1 MAASSP
7 TEKSVADLIK
17 QLERARA
24 ETQSYSETWDDVGR
38 KIKNSINPLK
48 AVEKN
53 LEAQSLVV
61 GKLSAELAELER
73 QRVEEKKDVAD
84 IISKKE
90 QELALAEK
98 QLSATKRQATVMAL
112 AYDTLI
118 KLVDA
123 YDKYDKLLA
132 DNAVKQGISRVQ
144 SEKQAVIM
152 QRIVASS
159 TSLVV
164 NLTEALEAVAE
175 LNNNLGVMAAEYMP
189 QVAMRAAELSQS
201 IGISATDSAQF
212 FATLGE
218 IGNTS
223 LQAQQNMAGVADA
236 AAKAAGVPLGK
247 VIKDVSGAS
256 SSVRTIFKGNTIELI
271 KQAAEL
277 RKIGSSLDQ
286 AAKSAESLLNFESS
300 VGAELKASALLGQN
314 INFNQSRRLFF
325 EGKIAEGEKALQKEL
340 ERVGDIDKLN
350 YFQRKALSEL
360 TGKDINELQKIGSLK
375 KTQQKIDQDNPDL
388 AKERLKLEK
397 ELAKISGSKVEQ
409 EKRAN
414 ELAAIENVAKQ
425 RTAILD
431 AQKEQAMLALGKA
444 MKPLMDLVRFVQ
456 ISFFKLL
463 ATIADFGGPAGIVI
477 AGLAGLTIAFFT
489 FKKGIKLVAD
499 FLADAMGNAAQ
510 KVGEGIGKG
519 LEGIGKGLR
528 NFGRSVQFLVIPP
541 MAILAIGVITLAL
554 IGLGYALK
562 LIGQGI
568 GAAAPAIAAISTLFL
583 GLASILADTLM
594 KVLDKLPELLGSVTT
609 NLVKLAFVGP
619 GLVVAALGVGAM
631 GYALGV
637 LNVSLRLFPLGTLTN
652 ITTQLTAMSAAASG
666 LSLTIESL
674 KSLKELSGFKV
685 PNLNINIDVGRL
697 TNITTQL
704 TAMSAAAEGVS
715 LAVSSLK
722 ELSGVK
728 LPNLDISIDTA
739 AINSLAKTNE
749 AKREETAMLRQG
761 IDLVAQKIDVLTGMM
776 ASGKIAVYMDRVK
789 VSKELAEGTLKF
801 GVSGQATNAI

>member
-1 MAASSP
+1 MAAPTP
-7 TEKSVADLIK
+7 TEKSVSDLIK

-38 KIKNSINPLK
+38 KIKNSVNPLK
-48 AVEKN
+48 DVEKK
-53 LEAQSLVV
+53 LEAQSILV
-61 GKLSAELAELER
+61 GQLSANLAELER
-73 QRVEEKKDVAD
+73 QRDEEGQQNQHVIDQKRY
-84 IISKKE
+84 
-90 QELALAEK
+90 QLALAEQ
-98 QLSATKRQATVMAL
+98 QLSVLKRQATVMSL
-112 AYDTLI
+112 MYDTI
-118 KLVDA
+118 VKLVDA

-159 TSLVV
+159 TNLVV
-164 NLTEALEAVAE
+164 NLQESLEALAE

-189 QVAMRAAELSQS
+189 QVVERAAQLSQS
-201 IGISATDSAQF
+201 IGISATESAQF

-223 LQAQQNMAGVADA
+223 LQVQQNMAGVADA

-256 SSVRTIFKGNTIELI
+256 SSVRTIFRGNTVELI

-360 TGKDINELQKIGSLK
+360 TGKDINELQKISSLK
-375 KTQQKIDQDNPDL
+375 KTQQKIDQENPDL

-397 ELAKISGSKVEQ
+397 ELAKVSGSKVEQ

-414 ELAAIENVAKQ
+414 ELAAIGEVAKT

-444 MKPLMDLVRFVQ
+444 MKPLMDIVRAVQ
-456 ISFFKLL
+456 ITFFKLL

-477 AGLAGLTIAFFT
+477 AGLAGLTLAFFA
-489 FKKGIKLVAD
+489 FKKGVKLVAD

-528 NFGRSVQFLVIPP
+528 NFGRSVQFLIIPP
-541 MAILAIGVITLAL
+541 PAILAIGVITLAL

-609 NLVKLAFVGP
+609 NLVKLALVGP
-619 GLVVAALGVGAM
+619 GLVLAAAGVGAM
-631 GYALGV
+631 GYALGA
-637 LNVSLRLFPLGTLTN
+637 LNVSLRLFPL
-652 ITTQLTAMSAAASG
+652 
-666 LSLTIESL
+666 
-674 KSLKELSGFKV
+674 
-685 PNLNINIDVGRL
+685 DRL

-715 LAVSSLK
+715 LAVGSLK

-728 LPNLDISIDTA
+728 LPNLDISIDTE
-739 AINSLAKTNE
+739 AINALAKTNE
-749 AKREETAMLRQG
+749 AKRDETAMLKQG
-761 IDLVAQKIDVLTGMM
+761 IDLVAQRIDVLTSMM
-776 ASGKIAVYMDRVK
+776 AAGKIAVYMDRVK

>member
-1 MAASSP
+1 MAAPTP

-17 QLERARA
+17 QLEKARA
-24 ETQSYSETWDDVGR
+24 ETQSYSETWADVGR

-48 AVEKN
+48 DVEKK
-53 LEAQSLVV
+53 LEAQSILV
-61 GKLSAELAELER
+61 GQLSANLAELER
-73 QRVEEKKDVAD
+73 QRDEEGQQNQHVIDQKRY
-84 IISKKE
+84 
-90 QELALAEK
+90 QLALAEQ
-98 QLSATKRQATVMAL
+98 QLSVLKRQATVMSL
-112 AYDTLI
+112 MYDTLI
-118 KLVDA
+118 KLIDA

-144 SEKQAVIM
+144 SEKQAIIM

-164 NLTEALEAVAE
+164 NLQEALEAVAE

-189 QVAMRAAELSQS
+189 MVAQRAAELSQS
-201 IGISATDSAQF
+201 IGISATESAQF

-256 SSVRTIFKGNTIELI
+256 SNVRTIFRGNTIELI
-271 KQAAEL
+271 KQSAEL

-375 KTQQKIDQDNPDL
+375 KTQQKIDQENPDL

-397 ELAKISGSKVEQ
+397 ELAKVAGSEVEQ
-409 EKRAN
+409 KKRAN
-414 ELAAIENVAKQ
+414 ELAAIENVAKT

-444 MKPLMDLVRFVQ
+444 MKPLMDIVRAVQ
-456 ISFFKLL
+456 IVFFKLL

-477 AGLAGLTIAFFT
+477 AGLTGLTIAFFA
-489 FKKGIKLVAD
+489 FKKGVKLVAD

-528 NFGRSVQFLVIPP
+528 NFGRSVQFLIIPP
-541 MAILAIGVITLAL
+541 PAILAIGVITLAL

-609 NLVKLAFVGP
+609 NLVKLALVGP
-619 GLVVAALGVGAM
+619 GLVLAAAGVGAM
-631 GYALGV
+631 GYALGA
-637 LNVSLRLFPLGTLTN
+637 LNVSLRLFPL
-652 ITTQLTAMSAAASG
+652 
-666 LSLTIESL
+666 
-674 KSLKELSGFKV
+674 
-685 PNLNINIDVGRL
+685 DRL

-715 LAVSSLK
+715 LAVGSLK

-728 LPNLDISIDTA
+728 LPNLDISIDTE
-739 AINSLAKTNE
+739 AINALAITND
-749 AKREETAMLRQG
+749 AKRDESAMLKQV
-761 IDLVAQKIDVLTGMM
+761 IDLVAQRIDVLTSMM
-776 ASGKIAVYMDRVK
+776 AAGKIAVYMDRVK

>member
-1 MAASSP
+1 MAAPTP

-17 QLERARA
+17 QLEKARA
-24 ETQSYSETWDDVGR
+24 ETQSYSETWEDVGR

-48 AVEKN
+48 DVEKKI
-53 LEAQSLVV
+53 EAQGILV
-61 GKLSAELAELER
+61 GQLKTTIAELEK
-73 QRVEEKKDVAD
+73 QRDEEGQQNQH
-84 IISKKE
+84 IIDQKLYQLKI
-90 QELALAEK
+90 AEK
-98 QLSATKRQATVMAL
+98 QLAALNRQATVMAL
-112 AYDTLI
+112 IYDTFI
-118 KLVDA
+118 KLVSA

-132 DNAVKQGISRVQ
+132 DNAVKQGISRIE

-152 QRIVASS
+152 QRVVASS
-159 TSLVV
+159 TNLVV
-164 NLTEALEAVAE
+164 NLTESLEAVAE
-175 LNNNLGVMAAEYMP
+175 LNNNLGVMSAEYMP
-189 QVAMRAAELSQS
+189 SLATRAAELSQS
-201 IGISATDSAQF
+201 IGISATESAQF

-256 SSVRTIFKGNTIELI
+256 SNVRTIFRGNTTELI

-300 VGAELKASALLGQN
+300 VGAELKASALLGKN

-325 EGKIAEGEKALQKEL
+325 EGKIAEGEKALQAEL
-340 ERVGDIDKLN
+340 ERVGEIDKLN

-360 TGKDINELQKIGSLK
+360 TGKDINELQKISSLK
-375 KTQQKIDQDNPDL
+375 KTQQKIDQENPDL

-397 ELAKISGSKVEQ
+397 ELAKVSGSKVEQ

-414 ELAAIENVAKQ
+414 ELAALENVAKT

-444 MKPLMDLVRFVQ
+444 MKPLMDLVREVQ
-456 ISFFKLL
+456 IVFFKLL

-477 AGLAGLTIAFFT
+477 AGLTGLTIAFFA
-489 FKKGIKLVAD
+489 FKKGVKLVTD

-528 NFGRSVQFLVIPP
+528 NFGRSVQFLIIPP
-541 MAILAIGVITLAL
+541 QAILAIGVITLAL

-568 GAAAPAIAAISTLFL
+568 GAAAPAIEAISKMFL

-609 NLVKLAFVGP
+609 NLVKLAVVGP
-619 GLVVAALGVGAM
+619 GLVAAAIGVGAM
-631 GYALGV
+631 GYSLTA
-637 LNVSLRLFPLGTLTN
+637 LNVSLRLFPL
-652 ITTQLTAMSAAASG
+652 
-666 LSLTIESL
+666 
-674 KSLKELSGFKV
+674 
-685 PNLNINIDVGRL
+685 DRL

-704 TAMSAAAEGVS
+704 INMSAAAEGVS

-728 LPNLDISIDTA
+728 LPNLDISIDTE
-739 AINSLAKTNE
+739 AINTLNKTNE

-761 IDLVAQKIDVLTGMM
+761 MDLVAQKLDILTGMM
-776 ASGKIAVYMDRVK
+776 AAGKIAVYMDRVK

-801 GVSGQATNAI
+801 GVSGQATNLV

>member
-1 MAASSP
+1 MAAPTP

-17 QLERARA
+17 QLEKARA
-24 ETQSYSETWDDVGR
+24 ETQSYSETWADVGR

-48 AVEKN
+48 DVEKK
-53 LEAQSLVV
+53 LEAQSILV
-61 GKLSAELAELER
+61 GQLSANLAELER
-73 QRVEEKKDVAD
+73 QRDEEGQQNQHVIDQKRY
-84 IISKKE
+84 
-90 QELALAEK
+90 QLALAEQ
-98 QLSATKRQATVMAL
+98 QLSVLKRQATVMSL
-112 AYDTLI
+112 MYDTLI
-118 KLVDA
+118 KLIDA

-144 SEKQAVIM
+144 SEKQAIIM

-164 NLTEALEAVAE
+164 NLQEALEAVAE

-189 QVAMRAAELSQS
+189 MVAQRAAELSQS
-201 IGISATDSAQF
+201 IGISATESAQF

-256 SSVRTIFKGNTIELI
+256 SNVRTIFRGNTIELI
-271 KQAAEL
+271 KQSAEL

-375 KTQQKIDQDNPDL
+375 KTQQKIDQENPDL

-397 ELAKISGSKVEQ
+397 ELAKVAGSEVEQ
-409 EKRAN
+409 KKRAN
-414 ELAAIENVAKQ
+414 ELAAIENVAKT

-444 MKPLMDLVRFVQ
+444 MKPLMDIVRAVQ
-456 ISFFKLL
+456 IVFFKLL

-477 AGLAGLTIAFFT
+477 AGLTGLTIAFFA
-489 FKKGIKLVAD
+489 FKKGVKLVAD

-528 NFGRSVQFLVIPP
+528 NFGRSVQFLIIPP
-541 MAILAIGVITLAL
+541 PAILAIGVITLAL

-609 NLVKLAFVGP
+609 NLVKLALVGP
-619 GLVVAALGVGAM
+619 GLVLAAAGVGAM
-631 GYALGV
+631 GYALGA
-637 LNVSLRLFPLGTLTN
+637 LNVSLRLFPL
-652 ITTQLTAMSAAASG
+652 
-666 LSLTIESL
+666 
-674 KSLKELSGFKV
+674 
-685 PNLNINIDVGRL
+685 DRL

-715 LAVSSLK
+715 LAVGSLK

-728 LPNLDISIDTA
+728 LPNLDISIDTE
-739 AINSLAKTNE
+739 AINALAKTNE
-749 AKREETAMLRQG
+749 AKRDETAMLKQG
-761 IDLVAQKIDVLTGMM
+761 IDLVAQRIDVLTSMM
-776 ASGKIAVYMDRVK
+776 AAGKIAVYMDRVK

>member
-1 MAASSP
+1 MADD
-7 TEKSVADLIK
+7 KSTKELLD
-17 QLERARA
+17 QLRKVQKEMKDAREETAGWGESLA
-24 ETQSYSETWDDVGR
+24 EAGKKFID
-38 KIKNSINPLK
+38 SINPAVSTQKKINDLEKESLKLITDQAKIEEELKNLQGQAKADKAKELKNNLEIQQALK
-48 AVEKN
+48 AQIES
-53 LEAQSLVV
+53 EQ
-61 GKLSAELAELER
+61 
-73 QRVEEKKDVAD
+73 KKKSIMMITYD
-84 IISKKE
+84 IF
-90 QELALAEK
+90 L
-98 QLSATKRQATVMAL
+98 
-112 AYDTLI
+112 

-159 TSLVV
+159 TNLVV
-164 NLTEALEAVAE
+164 NLQEALEALAE

-189 QVAMRAAELSQS
+189 QVVERAAQLSQS
-201 IGISATDSAQF
+201 IGISATESAQF

-256 SSVRTIFKGNTIELI
+256 SSVRTIFRGNTVELI

-360 TGKDINELQKIGSLK
+360 TGKDINELQKISSLK
-375 KTQQKIDQDNPDL
+375 KTQQKIDQENPDL

-397 ELAKISGSKVEQ
+397 ELAKVAGSEVEQ
-409 EKRAN
+409 KKRAN
-414 ELAAIENVAKQ
+414 ELAAIENVAKT

-444 MKPLMDLVRFVQ
+444 MKPLMDIVRSVQ
-456 ISFFKLL
+456 IVFFKLL

-477 AGLAGLTIAFFT
+477 AGLAGLTLAFFA
-489 FKKGIKLVAD
+489 FKKGVKLVAD

-528 NFGRSVQFLVIPP
+528 NFGRSVQFLIIPP
-541 MAILAIGVITLAL
+541 PAILAIGVITLAL

-609 NLVKLAFVGP
+609 NLVKLALVGP
-619 GLVVAALGVGAM
+619 GLVLAAAGVGAM
-631 GYALGV
+631 GYALGA
-637 LNVSLRLFPLGTLTN
+637 LNVSLRLFPL
-652 ITTQLTAMSAAASG
+652 
-666 LSLTIESL
+666 
-674 KSLKELSGFKV
+674 
-685 PNLNINIDVGRL
+685 DRL

-715 LAVSSLK
+715 LAVGSLK

-728 LPNLDISIDTA
+728 LPNLDISIDTE
-739 AINSLAKTNE
+739 AINALAKTNE
-749 AKREETAMLRQG
+749 AKRDETAMLKQG
-761 IDLVAQKIDVLTGMM
+761 IDLVAQRIDVLTSMM
-776 ASGKIAVYMDRVK
+776 AAGKIAVYMDRVK

>member
-1 MAASSP
+1 MAAPTP

-17 QLERARA
+17 QLEKARA
-24 ETQSYSETWDDVGR
+24 ETQSYSETWADVGR

-48 AVEKN
+48 DVEKK
-53 LEAQSLVV
+53 LEAQSILV
-61 GKLSAELAELER
+61 GQLSANLAELER
-73 QRVEEKKDVAD
+73 QRDEEGQQNQHVIDQKRY
-84 IISKKE
+84 
-90 QELALAEK
+90 QLALAEQ
-98 QLSATKRQATVMAL
+98 QLSVLKRQATVMSL
-112 AYDTLI
+112 MYDTLI
-118 KLVDA
+118 KLIDA

-144 SEKQAVIM
+144 SEKQAIIM

-164 NLTEALEAVAE
+164 NLQEALEAVAE

-189 QVAMRAAELSQS
+189 MVAQRAAELSQS
-201 IGISATDSAQF
+201 IGISATESAQF

-256 SSVRTIFKGNTIELI
+256 SSVRTIFRGNTIELI

-360 TGKDINELQKIGSLK
+360 TGKDINELQKISSLK
-375 KTQQKIDQDNPDL
+375 KTQQKIDQENPDL

-397 ELAKISGSKVEQ
+397 ELAKVAGSEVEQ
-409 EKRAN
+409 KKRAN
-414 ELAAIENVAKQ
+414 ELAAIENVAKT

-444 MKPLMDLVRFVQ
+444 MKPLMDIVRAVQ
-456 ISFFKLL
+456 IVFFKLL

-477 AGLAGLTIAFFT
+477 AGLTGLTIAFFA
-489 FKKGIKLVAD
+489 FKKGVKLVAD

-528 NFGRSVQFLVIPP
+528 NFGRSVQFLIIPP
-541 MAILAIGVITLAL
+541 PAILAIGVITLAL

-609 NLVKLAFVGP
+609 NLVKLALVGP
-619 GLVVAALGVGAM
+619 GLVLAAAGVGAM
-631 GYALGV
+631 GYALGA
-637 LNVSLRLFPLGTLTN
+637 LNVSLRLFPL
-652 ITTQLTAMSAAASG
+652 
-666 LSLTIESL
+666 
-674 KSLKELSGFKV
+674 
-685 PNLNINIDVGRL
+685 DRL

-715 LAVSSLK
+715 LAVGSLK

-728 LPNLDISIDTA
+728 LPNLDISIDTE
-739 AINSLAKTNE
+739 AINALAKTNE
-749 AKREETAMLRQG
+749 AKRDETAMLKQG
-761 IDLVAQKIDVLTGMM
+761 IDLVAQKIDVLTSMM
-776 ASGKIAVYMDRVK
+776 AAGKIAVYMDRVK

>member
-1 MAASSP
+1 MAASTP

-17 QLERARA
+17 QLEKARA
-24 ETQSYSETWDDVGR
+24 ETQSYSETWEDVGR

-48 AVEKN
+48 DIEKQ
-53 LEAQSLVV
+53 LEAEGVLYDELNV
-61 GKLSAELAELER
+61 KLAELQKLEKEGHLVSHDILK
-73 QRVEEKKDVAD
+73 VEGEIAK
-84 IISKKE
+84 
-90 QELALAEK
+90 
-98 QLSATKRQATVMAL
+98 KRQQIDGLKMQATIMSL
-112 AYDTLI
+112 MYDTLI
-118 KLVDA
+118 KLVNA

-132 DNAVKQGISRVQ
+132 DNAVKQGISRVE

-159 TSLVV
+159 TNLVV
-164 NLTEALEAVAE
+164 NLTEALESVAE

-189 QVAMRAAELSQS
+189 SLATRAAELSQS
-201 IGISATDSAQF
+201 IGISATESAQF

-236 AAKAAGVPLGK
+236 AAKAAGEPLGK

-256 SSVRTIFKGNTIELI
+256 SNVRTIFRGNTTELI

-277 RKIGSSLDQ
+277 RKIGSSLEQ

-300 VGAELKASALLGQN
+300 VGAELKASALLGKN

-325 EGKIAEGEKALQKEL
+325 EGKIAEGEKALQAEL
-340 ERVGDIDKLN
+340 ERVGEIDKLN

-360 TGKDINELQKIGSLK
+360 TGKDINELQKISSLK
-375 KTQQKIDQDNPDL
+375 KTQQKIDQENPDL

-397 ELAKISGSKVEQ
+397 ELAKVSGSKVEQ

-414 ELAAIENVAKQ
+414 ELAALENVAKT
-425 RTAILD
+425 RASILD

-444 MKPLMDLVRFVQ
+444 MKPLMDLVREVQ
-456 ISFFKLL
+456 IVFFKLL

-528 NFGRSVQFLVIPP
+528 NFGRSVQFLIIPP
-541 MAILAIGVITLAL
+541 QAILAIGVITLAL

-568 GAAAPAIAAISTLFL
+568 GAAAPAIAALSTLFL

-609 NLVKLAFVGP
+609 NLVKLAIVGP
-619 GLVVAALGVGAM
+619 GLVAAAIGVGAM
-631 GYALGV
+631 GYSLAA
-637 LNVSLRLFPLGTLTN
+637 LNVSLRLFPL
-652 ITTQLTAMSAAASG
+652 
-666 LSLTIESL
+666 
-674 KSLKELSGFKV
+674 
-685 PNLNINIDVGRL
+685 DRL

-704 TAMSAAAEGVS
+704 INMSAAAEGVS

-728 LPNLDISIDTA
+728 LPNLDLSIDTE
-739 AINSLAKTNE
+739 AINTLNKTNE

-761 IDLVAQKIDVLTGMM
+761 MDLVAQKLDVLTGMM
-776 ASGKIAVYMDRVK
+776 AAGKIAVYMDRVK

-801 GVSGQATNAI
+801 GVSGQATNLV

>member
-1 MAASSP
+1 MAAPTP

-17 QLERARA
+17 QLEKARA
-24 ETQSYSETWDDVGR
+24 ETQSYSETWADVGR

-48 AVEKN
+48 DVEKK
-53 LEAQSLVV
+53 LEAQSILV
-61 GKLSAELAELER
+61 GQLSANLAELER
-73 QRVEEKKDVAD
+73 QRDEEGQQNQHVIDQKRY
-84 IISKKE
+84 
-90 QELALAEK
+90 QLALAEQ
-98 QLSATKRQATVMAL
+98 QLSVLKRQATVMSL
-112 AYDTLI
+112 MYDTLI
-118 KLVDA
+118 KLIDA

-144 SEKQAVIM
+144 SEKQAIIM

-164 NLTEALEAVAE
+164 NLQEALEAVAE

-189 QVAMRAAELSQS
+189 MVAQRAAELSQS
-201 IGISATDSAQF
+201 IGISATESAQF

-256 SSVRTIFKGNTIELI
+256 SSVRTIFRGNTIELI

-375 KTQQKIDQDNPDL
+375 KTQQKIDQENPDL

-397 ELAKISGSKVEQ
+397 ELAKVAGSEVEQ
-409 EKRAN
+409 KKRAN
-414 ELAAIENVAKQ
+414 ELAAIENVAKT

-444 MKPLMDLVRFVQ
+444 MKPLMDIVRAVQ
-456 ISFFKLL
+456 IVFFKLL

-477 AGLAGLTIAFFT
+477 AGLTGLTIAFFA
-489 FKKGIKLVAD
+489 FKKGVKLVAD

-528 NFGRSVQFLVIPP
+528 NFGRSVQFLIIPP
-541 MAILAIGVITLAL
+541 PAILAIGVITLAL

-609 NLVKLAFVGP
+609 NLVKLALVGP
-619 GLVVAALGVGAM
+619 GLVLAAAGVGAM
-631 GYALGV
+631 GYALGA
-637 LNVSLRLFPLGTLTN
+637 LNVSLRLFPL
-652 ITTQLTAMSAAASG
+652 
-666 LSLTIESL
+666 
-674 KSLKELSGFKV
+674 
-685 PNLNINIDVGRL
+685 DRL

-715 LAVSSLK
+715 LAVGSLK

-728 LPNLDISIDTA
+728 LPNLDISIDTE
-739 AINSLAKTNE
+739 AINALAKTNE
-749 AKREETAMLRQG
+749 AKRDETAMLKQG
-761 IDLVAQKIDVLTGMM
+761 IDLVAQKIDVLTSMM
-776 ASGKIAVYMDRVK
+776 AAGKIAVYMDRVK

>member
-1 MAASSP
+1 MAAPTP
-7 TEKSVADLIK
+7 TEKSVSDLIK

-38 KIKNSINPLK
+38 KIKNSVNPLK
-48 AVEKN
+48 DVEKK
-53 LEAQSLVV
+53 LEAQSILV
-61 GKLSAELAELER
+61 GQLSANLAELER
-73 QRVEEKKDVAD
+73 QRDEEGQQNQHVIDQKRY
-84 IISKKE
+84 
-90 QELALAEK
+90 QLALAEQ
-98 QLSATKRQATVMAL
+98 QLSVLKRQATVMSL
-112 AYDTLI
+112 MYDMI
-118 KLVDA
+118 VKLVDA

-159 TSLVV
+159 TNLVV
-164 NLTEALEAVAE
+164 NLQEALEAVAE

-189 QVAMRAAELSQS
+189 QVVERAAQLSQS
-201 IGISATDSAQF
+201 IGISATESAQF

-256 SSVRTIFKGNTIELI
+256 TSVRTIFRGNTVELI

-360 TGKDINELQKIGSLK
+360 TGKDINELQKISSLK
-375 KTQQKIDQDNPDL
+375 KTQQKIDQENPDL

-397 ELAKISGSKVEQ
+397 ELAKVSGSKVEQ

-414 ELAAIENVAKQ
+414 ELAAIGEVAKT

-444 MKPLMDLVRFVQ
+444 MKPLMDIVRAVQ
-456 ISFFKLL
+456 IVFFKLL

-477 AGLAGLTIAFFT
+477 AGLAGLTIAFFA
-489 FKKGIKLVAD
+489 FKKGVKLVAD

-528 NFGRSVQFLVIPP
+528 NFGRSVQFLIIPP
-541 MAILAIGVITLAL
+541 PAILAIGVITLAL

-609 NLVKLAFVGP
+609 NLVKLALVGP
-619 GLVVAALGVGAM
+619 GLVLAAAGVSAM
-631 GYALGV
+631 GYALGA
-637 LNVSLRLFPLGTLTN
+637 LNVSLRLFPL
-652 ITTQLTAMSAAASG
+652 
-666 LSLTIESL
+666 
-674 KSLKELSGFKV
+674 
-685 PNLNINIDVGRL
+685 DRL

-715 LAVSSLK
+715 LAVGSLK

-728 LPNLDISIDTA
+728 LPNLDISIDTE
-739 AINSLAKTNE
+739 AINALAKTNE
-749 AKREETAMLRQG
+749 AKRDETAMLKQG
-761 IDLVAQKIDVLTGMM
+761 IDLVAQRIDVLTSMM
-776 ASGKIAVYMDRVK
+776 AAGKIAVYMDRVK

>member
-1 MAASSP
+1 MAATTP

-17 QLERARA
+17 QLEKARA
-24 ETQSYSETWDDVGR
+24 ETQAYSETWDDVGR

-48 AVEKN
+48 DVEKK
-53 LEAQSLVV
+53 LEAQSILV
-61 GKLSAELAELER
+61 GQLSANIAELER
-73 QRVEEKKDVAD
+73 QRDEEGQQNQHVIDQKRY
-84 IISKKE
+84 
-90 QELALAEK
+90 QLALAEQ
-98 QLSATKRQATVMAL
+98 QLSALKRQATVMSL
-112 AYDTLI
+112 MYDTLI

-144 SEKQAVIM
+144 SEKQAIIM

-159 TSLVV
+159 TNLVV

-189 QVAMRAAELSQS
+189 SVAERAAQLSQS
-201 IGISATDSAQF
+201 IGIGATESAQF

-247 VIKDVSGAS
+247 VIKDVSSAS
-256 SSVRTIFKGNTIELI
+256 SNVRTIFRGNTVELI

-325 EGKIAEGEKALQKEL
+325 EGKIAEGEKALQREL
-340 ERVGDIDKLN
+340 EKVGDIDKLN

-360 TGKDINELQKIGSLK
+360 TGKDINELQKISSLK

-397 ELAKISGSKVEQ
+397 ELEKVSGSRVEQ

-414 ELAAIENVAKQ
+414 ELVALENVAKE
-425 RTAILD
+425 RTKILD

-444 MKPLMDLVRFVQ
+444 MKPLMDLVRAVQ
-456 ISFFKLL
+456 IAFFKLL
-463 ATIADFGGPAGIVI
+463 ATIADFGGPAGVVI
-477 AGLAGLTIAFFT
+477 AGLAGLTLAFFA
-489 FKKGIKLVAD
+489 FKKGVKVVAD

-528 NFGRSVQFLVIPP
+528 NFGRSVQFLIIPP
-541 MAILAIGVITLAL
+541 PAILAIGVITLAL

-562 LIGQGI
+562 LIGEGI
-568 GAAAPAIAAISTLFL
+568 GAAAPAIQAISTLFL

-594 KVLDKLPELLGSVTT
+594 KVLDKLPELLGSVAT
-609 NLVKLAFVGP
+609 NLFKLAVVGP
-619 GLVVAALGVGAM
+619 GLIAAAVGVGAF
-631 GYALGV
+631 GYALAG
-637 LNVSLRLFPLGTLTN
+637 LNVSLRLFPL
-652 ITTQLTAMSAAASG
+652 
-666 LSLTIESL
+666 
-674 KSLKELSGFKV
+674 
-685 PNLNINIDVGRL
+685 DRL

-728 LPNLDISIDTA
+728 LPNLDISIDTD
-739 AINSLAKTNE
+739 AINALAKTNE
-749 AKREETAMLRQG
+749 AKREETASLRQG
-761 IDLVAQKIDVLTGMM
+761 IDLVAQKIDVLTNMM
-776 ASGKIAVYMDRVK
+776 AAGKIAVYMDRVK

-801 GVSGQATNAI
+801 GVSGQATNAF

>member
-1 MAASSP
+1 MAAPTP
-7 TEKSVADLIK
+7 TEKSVSDLIK

-48 AVEKN
+48 DVEKK
-53 LEAQSLVV
+53 LEAQSILV
-61 GKLSAELAELER
+61 GQLSANLAELER
-73 QRVEEKKDVAD
+73 QRDEEGQQNQQVIDQKRY
-84 IISKKE
+84 
-90 QELALAEK
+90 QLALAEQ
-98 QLSATKRQATVMAL
+98 QLSALKRQATVMSL
-112 AYDTLI
+112 MYDTI
-118 KLVDA
+118 VKLVDA

-159 TSLVV
+159 TNLVV
-164 NLTEALEAVAE
+164 NLQEALEAVAE

-189 QVAMRAAELSQS
+189 QVVERAAQLSQS
-201 IGISATDSAQF
+201 IGISATESAQF

-256 SSVRTIFKGNTIELI
+256 SSVRTIFRGNTIELI

-360 TGKDINELQKIGSLK
+360 TGKDINELQKISSLK
-375 KTQQKIDQDNPDL
+375 KTQQKIDQENPDL

-397 ELAKISGSKVEQ
+397 ELAKVAGSEVEQ
-409 EKRAN
+409 KKRAN
-414 ELAAIENVAKQ
+414 ELAAIENVAKT

-444 MKPLMDLVRFVQ
+444 MKPLMDIVRAVQ
-456 ISFFKLL
+456 IVFFKLL

-477 AGLAGLTIAFFT
+477 AGLAGLTIAFFA
-489 FKKGIKLVAD
+489 FKKGVKLVAD

-528 NFGRSVQFLVIPP
+528 NFGRSVQFLIIPP
-541 MAILAIGVITLAL
+541 PAILAIGVITLAL

-609 NLVKLAFVGP
+609 NLVKLALVGP
-619 GLVVAALGVGAM
+619 GLVVAAAGVGAM
-631 GYALGV
+631 GYALGA
-637 LNVSLRLFPLGTLTN
+637 LNVSLRLFPL
-652 ITTQLTAMSAAASG
+652 
-666 LSLTIESL
+666 
-674 KSLKELSGFKV
+674 
-685 PNLNINIDVGRL
+685 DRL

-715 LAVSSLK
+715 LAVGSLK

-728 LPNLDISIDTA
+728 LPNLDISIDTE
-739 AINSLAKTNE
+739 AINALAKTNE
-749 AKREETAMLRQG
+749 AKRDETAMLKQG
-761 IDLVAQKIDVLTGMM
+761 IDLVAQRIDVLTSMM
-776 ASGKIAVYMDRVK
+776 AAGKIAVYMDRVK

>member
-1 MAASSP
+1 MSGKSKDGIKKKSKVAKSKFLAENNLTNKISQKKINDL
-7 TEKSVADLIK
+7 EKESLKLITDQAKIEEELKNLQGQAKADK
-17 QLERARA
+17 AKELENNLEIQQA
-24 ETQSYSETWDDVGR
+24 
-38 KIKNSINPLK
+38 LK
-48 AVEKN
+48 AQIES
-53 LEAQSLVV
+53 EQ
-61 GKLSAELAELER
+61 
-73 QRVEEKKDVAD
+73 KKKSIMMITYD
-84 IISKKE
+84 IF
-90 QELALAEK
+90 L
-98 QLSATKRQATVMAL
+98 
-112 AYDTLI
+112 

-159 TSLVV
+159 TNLVV
-164 NLTEALEAVAE
+164 NLQESLEALAE

-189 QVAMRAAELSQS
+189 QVVERAAQLSQS
-201 IGISATDSAQF
+201 IGISATESAQF

-256 SSVRTIFKGNTIELI
+256 SSVRTIFRGNTVELI

-360 TGKDINELQKIGSLK
+360 TGKDINELQKISSLK
-375 KTQQKIDQDNPDL
+375 KTQQKIDQENPDL

-397 ELAKISGSKVEQ
+397 ELAKVSGSKVEQ

-414 ELAAIENVAKQ
+414 ELAAIENVAKT

-444 MKPLMDLVRFVQ
+444 MKPLMDIVRAVQ
-456 ISFFKLL
+456 ITFFKLL

-477 AGLAGLTIAFFT
+477 AGLAGLTLAFFA
-489 FKKGIKLVAD
+489 FKKGVKLVAD

-528 NFGRSVQFLVIPP
+528 NFGRSVQFLIIPP
-541 MAILAIGVITLAL
+541 PAILAIGVITLAL

-609 NLVKLAFVGP
+609 NLVKLALVGP
-619 GLVVAALGVGAM
+619 GLVLAAAGVGAM
-631 GYALGV
+631 GYALGA
-637 LNVSLRLFPLGTLTN
+637 LNVSLRLFPL
-652 ITTQLTAMSAAASG
+652 
-666 LSLTIESL
+666 
-674 KSLKELSGFKV
+674 
-685 PNLNINIDVGRL
+685 DRL

-715 LAVSSLK
+715 LAVGSLK

-728 LPNLDISIDTA
+728 LPNLDISIDTE
-739 AINSLAKTNE
+739 AINALAKTNE
-749 AKREETAMLRQG
+749 AKRDETAMLKQG
-761 IDLVAQKIDVLTGMM
+761 IDLVAQRIDVLTSMM
-776 ASGKIAVYMDRVK
+776 AAGKIAVYMDRVK

>member
-1 MAASSP
+1 MAAPTP

-17 QLERARA
+17 QLEKARA
-24 ETQSYSETWDDVGR
+24 ETQSYSETWADVGR

-48 AVEKN
+48 DVEKK
-53 LEAQSLVV
+53 LEAQSILV
-61 GKLSAELAELER
+61 GQLSANLAELER
-73 QRVEEKKDVAD
+73 QRDEEGQQNQHVIDQKRY
-84 IISKKE
+84 
-90 QELALAEK
+90 QLALAEQ
-98 QLSATKRQATVMAL
+98 QLSVLKRQATVMSL
-112 AYDTLI
+112 MYDTLI
-118 KLVDA
+118 KLIDA

-144 SEKQAVIM
+144 SEKQAIIM

-164 NLTEALEAVAE
+164 NLQEALEAVAE

-189 QVAMRAAELSQS
+189 MVAQRAAELSQS
-201 IGISATDSAQF
+201 IGISATESAQF

-256 SSVRTIFKGNTIELI
+256 SNVRTIFRGNTIELI
-271 KQAAEL
+271 KQSAEL

-414 ELAAIENVAKQ
+414 ELAAIGEVAKE
-425 RTAILD
+425 RSKILD

-444 MKPLMDLVRFVQ
+444 MKPLMDLVRTVQ

-609 NLVKLAFVGP
+609 NLVKLALVGP
-619 GLVVAALGVGAM
+619 GLVLAAAGVGAM
-631 GYALGV
+631 GYALGA
-637 LNVSLRLFPLGTLTN
+637 LNVSLRLFPL
-652 ITTQLTAMSAAASG
+652 
-666 LSLTIESL
+666 
-674 KSLKELSGFKV
+674 
-685 PNLNINIDVGRL
+685 DRL

-715 LAVSSLK
+715 LAVGSLK

-728 LPNLDISIDTA
+728 LPNLDISIDTE
-739 AINSLAKTNE
+739 AINALAKTNE
-749 AKREETAMLRQG
+749 AKRDETAMLKQG
-761 IDLVAQKIDVLTGMM
+761 IDLVAQRIDVLTSMM
-776 ASGKIAVYMDRVK
+776 AAGKIAVYMDRVK

>member
-1 MAASSP
+1 MAAPTP

-17 QLERARA
+17 QLEKARA
-24 ETQSYSETWDDVGR
+24 ETQSYSETWADVGR

-48 AVEKN
+48 DVEKK
-53 LEAQSLVV
+53 LEAQSILV
-61 GKLSAELAELER
+61 GQLSANLAELER
-73 QRVEEKKDVAD
+73 QRDEEGQQNQHVIDQKRY
-84 IISKKE
+84 
-90 QELALAEK
+90 QLALAEQ
-98 QLSATKRQATVMAL
+98 QLSVLKRQATVMSL
-112 AYDTLI
+112 MYDTLI
-118 KLVDA
+118 KLIDA

-144 SEKQAVIM
+144 SEKQAIIM

-164 NLTEALEAVAE
+164 NLQEALEAVAE

-189 QVAMRAAELSQS
+189 MVAQRAAELSQS
-201 IGISATDSAQF
+201 IGISATESAQF

-256 SSVRTIFKGNTIELI
+256 SNVRTIFRGNTIELI
-271 KQAAEL
+271 KQSAEL

-360 TGKDINELQKIGSLK
+360 TGKDINELQKISSLK
-375 KTQQKIDQDNPDL
+375 KTQQKIDQENPDL

-397 ELAKISGSKVEQ
+397 ELAKVAGSEVEQ
-409 EKRAN
+409 KKRAN
-414 ELAAIENVAKQ
+414 ELAAIENVAKT

-444 MKPLMDLVRFVQ
+444 MKPLMDIVRAVQ
-456 ISFFKLL
+456 IVFFKLL

-477 AGLAGLTIAFFT
+477 AGLTGLTIAFFA
-489 FKKGIKLVAD
+489 FKKGVKLVAD

-528 NFGRSVQFLVIPP
+528 NFGRSVQFLIIPP
-541 MAILAIGVITLAL
+541 PAILAIGVITLAL

-609 NLVKLAFVGP
+609 NLVKLALVGP
-619 GLVVAALGVGAM
+619 GLVLAAAGVGAM
-631 GYALGV
+631 GYALGA
-637 LNVSLRLFPLGTLTN
+637 LNVSLRLFPL
-652 ITTQLTAMSAAASG
+652 
-666 LSLTIESL
+666 
-674 KSLKELSGFKV
+674 
-685 PNLNINIDVGRL
+685 DRL

-715 LAVSSLK
+715 LAVGSLK

-728 LPNLDISIDTA
+728 LPNLDISIDTE
-739 AINSLAKTNE
+739 AINALAKTNE
-749 AKREETAMLRQG
+749 AKRDETAMLKQG
-761 IDLVAQKIDVLTGMM
+761 IDLVAQRIDVLTSMM
-776 ASGKIAVYMDRVK
+776 AAGKIAVYMDRVK

>member
-1 MAASSP
+1 MAAPTP

-17 QLERARA
+17 QLEKARA
-24 ETQSYSETWDDVGR
+24 ETQSYSETWADVGR

-48 AVEKN
+48 DVEKK
-53 LEAQSLVV
+53 LEAQSILV
-61 GKLSAELAELER
+61 GQLSANLAELER
-73 QRVEEKKDVAD
+73 QRDEEGQQTQHVIDQKRY
-84 IISKKE
+84 
-90 QELALAEK
+90 QLALAEQ
-98 QLSATKRQATVMAL
+98 QLSVLKRQATVMSL
-112 AYDTLI
+112 MYDTLI
-118 KLVDA
+118 KLIDA

-144 SEKQAVIM
+144 SEKQAIIM

-164 NLTEALEAVAE
+164 NLQEALEAVAE

-189 QVAMRAAELSQS
+189 MVAQRAAELSQS
-201 IGISATDSAQF
+201 IGISATESAQF

-256 SSVRTIFKGNTIELI
+256 SNVRTIFRGNTIELI
-271 KQAAEL
+271 KQSAEL

-375 KTQQKIDQDNPDL
+375 KTQQKIDQENPDL

-397 ELAKISGSKVEQ
+397 ELAKVAGSEVEQ
-409 EKRAN
+409 KKRAN
-414 ELAAIENVAKQ
+414 ELAAIENVAKT

-444 MKPLMDLVRFVQ
+444 MKPLMDIVRAVQ
-456 ISFFKLL
+456 IVFFKLL

-477 AGLAGLTIAFFT
+477 AGLTGLTIAFFA
-489 FKKGIKLVAD
+489 FKKGVKLVAD

-528 NFGRSVQFLVIPP
+528 NFGRSVQFLIIPP
-541 MAILAIGVITLAL
+541 PAILAIGVITLAL

-609 NLVKLAFVGP
+609 NLVKLALVGP
-619 GLVVAALGVGAM
+619 GLVLAAAGVGAM
-631 GYALGV
+631 GYALGA
-637 LNVSLRLFPLGTLTN
+637 LNVSLRLFPL
-652 ITTQLTAMSAAASG
+652 
-666 LSLTIESL
+666 
-674 KSLKELSGFKV
+674 
-685 PNLNINIDVGRL
+685 DRL

-715 LAVSSLK
+715 LAVGSLK

-728 LPNLDISIDTA
+728 LPNLDISIDTE
-739 AINSLAKTNE
+739 AINALAKTNE
-749 AKREETAMLRQG
+749 AKRDETAMLKQG
-761 IDLVAQKIDVLTGMM
+761 IDLVAQKIDVLTSMM
-776 ASGKIAVYMDRVK
+776 AAGKIAVYMDRVK

>member
-1 MAASSP
+1 MAAPTP
-7 TEKSVADLIK
+7 TEKSVSDLIK

-38 KIKNSINPLK
+38 KIKNSVNPLK
-48 AVEKN
+48 DVEKK
-53 LEAQSLVV
+53 LEAQSILV
-61 GKLSAELAELER
+61 GQLSANLAELER
-73 QRVEEKKDVAD
+73 QRDEEGQQNQHVIDQKRY
-84 IISKKE
+84 
-90 QELALAEK
+90 QLALAEQ
-98 QLSATKRQATVMAL
+98 QLSVLKRQATVMSL
-112 AYDTLI
+112 MYDTI
-118 KLVDA
+118 VKLVDA

-159 TSLVV
+159 TNLVV
-164 NLTEALEAVAE
+164 NLQEALEAVAE

-189 QVAMRAAELSQS
+189 QVVERAAQLSQS
-201 IGISATDSAQF
+201 IGISATESAQF

-256 SSVRTIFKGNTIELI
+256 SSVRTIFRGNTIELI

-360 TGKDINELQKIGSLK
+360 TGKDINELQKISSLK
-375 KTQQKIDQDNPDL
+375 KTQQKIDQENPDL

-397 ELAKISGSKVEQ
+397 ELAKVAGSEVEQ
-409 EKRAN
+409 KKRAN
-414 ELAAIENVAKQ
+414 ELAAIENVAKT

-444 MKPLMDLVRFVQ
+444 MKPLMDIVRAVQ
-456 ISFFKLL
+456 IVFFKLL

-477 AGLAGLTIAFFT
+477 AGLAGLTIAFFA
-489 FKKGIKLVAD
+489 FKKGVKLVAD

-528 NFGRSVQFLVIPP
+528 NFGRSVQFLIIPP
-541 MAILAIGVITLAL
+541 PAILAIGVITLAL

-568 GAAAPAIAAISTLFL
+568 GAVAPAIAAISTLFL

-609 NLVKLAFVGP
+609 NLVKLALVGP
-619 GLVVAALGVGAM
+619 GLVLAAAGVGAM
-631 GYALGV
+631 GYALGA
-637 LNVSLRLFPLGTLTN
+637 LNVSLRLFPL
-652 ITTQLTAMSAAASG
+652 
-666 LSLTIESL
+666 
-674 KSLKELSGFKV
+674 
-685 PNLNINIDVGRL
+685 DRL

-715 LAVSSLK
+715 LAVGSLK

-728 LPNLDISIDTA
+728 LPNLDISIDTE
-739 AINSLAKTNE
+739 AINALAKTNE
-749 AKREETAMLRQG
+749 AKRDETAMLKQG
-761 IDLVAQKIDVLTGMM
+761 IDLVAQRIDVLTSMM
-776 ASGKIAVYMDRVK
+776 AAGKIAVYMDRVK

>member
-1 MAASSP
+1 MAATTP

-17 QLERARA
+17 QLEKARA
-24 ETQSYSETWDDVGR
+24 ETQAYSETWDDVGR
-38 KIKNSINPLK
+38 KIKNSLNPIK
-48 AVEKN
+48 DVEKKM
-53 LEAQSLVV
+53 EATNIVV
-61 GKLSAELAELER
+61 SDLNNQIAELE
-73 QRVEEKKDVAD
+73 KKQSELGDQNQHVID
-84 IISKKE
+84 QKRY
-90 QELALAEK
+90 ELAIAEK
-98 QLSATKRQATVMAL
+98 QLSALKRQATVMSL
-112 AYDTLI
+112 MYDTLI

-144 SEKQAVIM
+144 SEKQAIIM

-159 TSLVV
+159 TNLVV

-189 QVAMRAAELSQS
+189 SVAERAAQLSQS
-201 IGISATDSAQF
+201 IGISATESAQF

-256 SSVRTIFKGNTIELI
+256 SNVRTIFRGNTIELI

-350 YFQRKALSEL
+350 YFQRKALSDL
-360 TGKDINELQKIGSLK
+360 TGKDINELQKISSLK

-397 ELAKISGSKVEQ
+397 ELAKVAGSEVEQ
-409 EKRAN
+409 KKRAN
-414 ELAAIENVAKQ
+414 ELAAIENVAKT

-444 MKPLMDLVRFVQ
+444 MKPLMDLVRTVQ
-456 ISFFKLL
+456 IAFFKLL
-463 ATIADFGGPAGIVI
+463 ATIADFGGPAGVVI
-477 AGLAGLTIAFFT
+477 AGLAGLTIAFFA
-489 FKKGIKLVAD
+489 FKKGVKVVAD

-528 NFGRSVQFLVIPP
+528 NFGRSVQFLIIPP
-541 MAILAIGVITLAL
+541 PAILAIGVITLAL

-568 GAAAPAIAAISTLFL
+568 GAAAPAIQAISTLFL

-594 KVLDKLPELLGSVTT
+594 KVLDKLPELLGSVAT
-609 NLVKLAFVGP
+609 NLFKLAVVGP
-619 GLVVAALGVGAM
+619 GLIAAAVGVGAF
-631 GYALGV
+631 GYALAG
-637 LNVSLRLFPLGTLTN
+637 LNVSLRLFPL
-652 ITTQLTAMSAAASG
+652 
-666 LSLTIESL
+666 
-674 KSLKELSGFKV
+674 
-685 PNLNINIDVGRL
+685 DRL

-728 LPNLDISIDTA
+728 LPNLDISIDTE

-761 IDLVAQKIDVLTGMM
+761 IDLVAQKIDVLTNMM
-776 ASGKIAVYMDRVK
+776 AAGKIAVYMDRVK

>member
-1 MAASSP
+1 MAAPTP

-17 QLERARA
+17 QLEKARA
-24 ETQSYSETWDDVGR
+24 ETQSYSETWEDVGR
-38 KIKNSINPLK
+38 KIKNSINPLRD
-48 AVEKN
+48 VEKQ
-53 LEAQSLVV
+53 LEAQSLMV
-61 GKLSAELAELER
+61 GELKSSIAELEK
-73 QRVEEKKDVAD
+73 QRDEEKKDVQH
-84 IISKKE
+84 IIDFKNH
-90 QELALAEK
+90 ELALAQK
-98 QLSATKRQATVMAL
+98 QLSATKAQATIMSL
-112 AYDTLI
+112 MYDTLV
-118 KLVDA
+118 KLVNA

-132 DNAVKQGISRVQ
+132 DNAVKQGISRVE

-159 TSLVV
+159 TNLVV
-164 NLTEALEAVAE
+164 NLTESLEAVAE

-189 QVAMRAAELSQS
+189 SLATRAAELSQS
-201 IGISATDSAQF
+201 IGISATESAQF

-256 SSVRTIFKGNTIELI
+256 SNVRTIFRGNTTELI

-325 EGKIAEGEKALQKEL
+325 EGKIAEGEKALQAEL
-340 ERVGDIDKLN
+340 ERVGEIDKLN

-360 TGKDINELQKIGSLK
+360 TGKDINELQKISSLK
-375 KTQQKIDQDNPDL
+375 KTQQKIDQENPDL

-397 ELAKISGSKVEQ
+397 ELAKVSGSKVEQ

-414 ELAAIENVAKQ
+414 ELAALENVAKT

-444 MKPLMDLVRFVQ
+444 MKPLMDLVREVQ
-456 ISFFKLL
+456 IVFFKLL

-477 AGLAGLTIAFFT
+477 AGLTGLTIAFFA
-489 FKKGIKLVAD
+489 FKKGVKLVTD

-528 NFGRSVQFLVIPP
+528 NFGRSVQFLIIPP
-541 MAILAIGVITLAL
+541 QAILAIGVITIAL

-568 GAAAPAIAAISTLFL
+568 GAAAPAIEAISKMFL

-609 NLVKLAFVGP
+609 NLVKLAVVGP
-619 GLVVAALGVGAM
+619 GLVAAAIGVGAM
-631 GYALGV
+631 GYSLTA
-637 LNVSLRLFPLGTLTN
+637 LNVSLRLFPL
-652 ITTQLTAMSAAASG
+652 
-666 LSLTIESL
+666 
-674 KSLKELSGFKV
+674 
-685 PNLNINIDVGRL
+685 DRL

-704 TAMSAAAEGVS
+704 INMSAAAEGVS

-728 LPNLDISIDTA
+728 LPNLDISIDTE
-739 AINSLAKTNE
+739 AINTLNKTNE

-761 IDLVAQKIDVLTGMM
+761 MDLVAQKLDILTGMM
-776 ASGKIAVYMDRVK
+776 AAGKIAVYLDRAK
-789 VSKELAEGTLKF
+789 VNKELAEGTLKF
-801 GVSGQATNAI
+801 GVSGQATNLT

>member
-1 MAASSP
+1 MAAPTP

-17 QLERARA
+17 QLEKARA
-24 ETQSYSETWDDVGR
+24 ETQSYSETWADVGR

-48 AVEKN
+48 DVEKK
-53 LEAQSLVV
+53 LEAQSILV
-61 GKLSAELAELER
+61 GQLSANLAELER
-73 QRVEEKKDVAD
+73 QRDEEGQQNQHVIDQKRY
-84 IISKKE
+84 
-90 QELALAEK
+90 QLALAEQ
-98 QLSATKRQATVMAL
+98 QLSVLKRQATVMSL
-112 AYDTLI
+112 MYDTLI
-118 KLVDA
+118 KLIDA

-144 SEKQAVIM
+144 SEKQAIIM

-164 NLTEALEAVAE
+164 NLQEALEAVAE

-189 QVAMRAAELSQS
+189 MVAQRAAELSQS
-201 IGISATDSAQF
+201 IGISATESAQF

-256 SSVRTIFKGNTIELI
+256 SNVRTIFRGNTIELI
-271 KQAAEL
+271 KQSAEL

-375 KTQQKIDQDNPDL
+375 KTQQKIDQENPDL

-397 ELAKISGSKVEQ
+397 ELAKVAGSEVEQ
-409 EKRAN
+409 KKRAN
-414 ELAAIENVAKQ
+414 ELAAIENVAKT

-444 MKPLMDLVRFVQ
+444 MKPLMDIVRAVQ
-456 ISFFKLL
+456 IVFFKLL

-477 AGLAGLTIAFFT
+477 AGLAGLTIAFFA
-489 FKKGIKLVAD
+489 FKKGVKLVAD

-528 NFGRSVQFLVIPP
+528 NFGRSVQFLIIPP
-541 MAILAIGVITLAL
+541 PAILAIGVITLAL

-609 NLVKLAFVGP
+609 NLVKLALVGP
-619 GLVVAALGVGAM
+619 GLVLAAAGVGAM
-631 GYALGV
+631 GYALGA
-637 LNVSLRLFPLGTLTN
+637 LNVSLRLFPL
-652 ITTQLTAMSAAASG
+652 
-666 LSLTIESL
+666 
-674 KSLKELSGFKV
+674 
-685 PNLNINIDVGRL
+685 DRL

-715 LAVSSLK
+715 LAVGSLK

-728 LPNLDISIDTA
+728 LPNLDISIDTE
-739 AINSLAKTNE
+739 AINALAKTNE
-749 AKREETAMLRQG
+749 AKRDETAMLKQG
-761 IDLVAQKIDVLTGMM
+761 IDLVAQRIDVLTSMM
-776 ASGKIAVYMDRVK
+776 AAGKIAVYMDRVK

>member
-1 MAASSP
+1 MAAPTP

-17 QLERARA
+17 QLEKARA
-24 ETQSYSETWDDVGR
+24 ETQSYSETWEDVGR

-48 AVEKN
+48 DVEKK
-53 LEAQSLVV
+53 LEAQSILV
-61 GKLSAELAELER
+61 GQLSANLAELER
-73 QRVEEKKDVAD
+73 QRDEEGQQNQHVIDQKRY
-84 IISKKE
+84 
-90 QELALAEK
+90 QLALAEQ
-98 QLSATKRQATVMAL
+98 QLSVLKRQATVMSL
-112 AYDTLI
+112 MYDTLI
-118 KLVDA
+118 KLIDA

-144 SEKQAVIM
+144 SEKQAIIM

-164 NLTEALEAVAE
+164 NLQEALEAVAE

-189 QVAMRAAELSQS
+189 MVAQRAAELSQS
-201 IGISATDSAQF
+201 IGISATESAQF

-256 SSVRTIFKGNTIELI
+256 SNVRTIFRGNTIELI
-271 KQAAEL
+271 KQSAEL

-375 KTQQKIDQDNPDL
+375 KTQQKIDQENPDL

-397 ELAKISGSKVEQ
+397 ELAKVAGSEVEQ
-409 EKRAN
+409 KKRAN
-414 ELAAIENVAKQ
+414 ELAAIENVAKT

-444 MKPLMDLVRFVQ
+444 MKPLMDIVRAVQ
-456 ISFFKLL
+456 IVFFKLL

-477 AGLAGLTIAFFT
+477 AGLTGLTIAFFA
-489 FKKGIKLVAD
+489 FKKGVKLVAD

-528 NFGRSVQFLVIPP
+528 NFGRSVQFLIIPP
-541 MAILAIGVITLAL
+541 PAILAIGVITLAL

-609 NLVKLAFVGP
+609 NLVKLALVGP
-619 GLVVAALGVGAM
+619 GLVLAAAGVGAM
-631 GYALGV
+631 GYALGA
-637 LNVSLRLFPLGTLTN
+637 LNVSLRLFPL
-652 ITTQLTAMSAAASG
+652 
-666 LSLTIESL
+666 
-674 KSLKELSGFKV
+674 
-685 PNLNINIDVGRL
+685 DRL

-715 LAVSSLK
+715 LAVGSLK

-728 LPNLDISIDTA
+728 LPNLDISIDTE
-739 AINSLAKTNE
+739 AINALAKTNE
-749 AKREETAMLRQG
+749 AKRDETAMLKQG
-761 IDLVAQKIDVLTGMM
+761 IDLVAQRIDVLTSMM
-776 ASGKIAVYMDRVK
+776 AAGKIAVYMDRVK

>member
-1 MAASSP
+1 MAAPTP
-7 TEKSVADLIK
+7 TEKSVSDLIK

-38 KIKNSINPLK
+38 KIKNSVNPLK
-48 AVEKN
+48 DVEKK
-53 LEAQSLVV
+53 LEAQSILV
-61 GKLSAELAELER
+61 GQLSANLAELER
-73 QRVEEKKDVAD
+73 QRDEEGQQNQHVIDQKRY
-84 IISKKE
+84 
-90 QELALAEK
+90 QLALAEQ
-98 QLSATKRQATVMAL
+98 QLSVLKRQATVMSL
-112 AYDTLI
+112 MYDTI
-118 KLVDA
+118 VKLVDA

-159 TSLVV
+159 TNLVV
-164 NLTEALEAVAE
+164 NLQEALEAVAE

-189 QVAMRAAELSQS
+189 QVVERAAQLSQS
-201 IGISATDSAQF
+201 IGISATESAQF

-223 LQAQQNMAGVADA
+223 LQVQQNMAGVADA

-256 SSVRTIFKGNTIELI
+256 SSVRTIFRGNTVELI

-360 TGKDINELQKIGSLK
+360 TGKDINELQKISSLK
-375 KTQQKIDQDNPDL
+375 KTQQKIDQENPDL

-397 ELAKISGSKVEQ
+397 ELAKVSGSKVEQ

-414 ELAAIENVAKQ
+414 ELAAIGEVAKT

-444 MKPLMDLVRFVQ
+444 MKPLMDIVRAVQ
-456 ISFFKLL
+456 ITFFKLL

-477 AGLAGLTIAFFT
+477 AGLAGLTLAFFA
-489 FKKGIKLVAD
+489 FKKGVKLVAD

-528 NFGRSVQFLVIPP
+528 NFGRSVQFLIIPP
-541 MAILAIGVITLAL
+541 PAILAIGVITLAL

-609 NLVKLAFVGP
+609 NLVKLALVGP
-619 GLVVAALGVGAM
+619 GLVLAAAGVGAM
-631 GYALGV
+631 GYALGA
-637 LNVSLRLFPLGTLTN
+637 LNVSLRLFPL
-652 ITTQLTAMSAAASG
+652 
-666 LSLTIESL
+666 
-674 KSLKELSGFKV
+674 
-685 PNLNINIDVGRL
+685 DRL

-715 LAVSSLK
+715 LAVGSLK

-728 LPNLDISIDTA
+728 LPNLDISIDTE
-739 AINSLAKTNE
+739 AINALAKTNE
-749 AKREETAMLRQG
+749 AKRDETAMLKQG
-761 IDLVAQKIDVLTGMM
+761 IDLVAQRIDVLTSMM
-776 ASGKIAVYMDRVK
+776 AAGKIAVYMDRVK

>member
-1 MAASSP
+1 MAAPTP

-17 QLERARA
+17 QLEKARA
-24 ETQSYSETWDDVGR
+24 ETQSYSETWEDVGR

-48 AVEKN
+48 DVEKK
-53 LEAQSLVV
+53 LEAQSILV
-61 GKLSAELAELER
+61 GQLSANLAELER
-73 QRVEEKKDVAD
+73 QRDEEGQQNQHVIDQKRY
-84 IISKKE
+84 
-90 QELALAEK
+90 QLALAEQ
-98 QLSATKRQATVMAL
+98 QLSVLKRQATVMSL
-112 AYDTLI
+112 MYDTLI
-118 KLVDA
+118 KLIDA

-144 SEKQAVIM
+144 SEKQAIIM

-164 NLTEALEAVAE
+164 NLQEALEAVAE

-189 QVAMRAAELSQS
+189 MVAQRAAELSQS
-201 IGISATDSAQF
+201 IGISATESAQF

-223 LQAQQNMAGVADA
+223 LQAQQYMAGVADS

-256 SSVRTIFKGNTIELI
+256 SNVRTIFRGNTIELI
-271 KQAAEL
+271 KQSAEL

-375 KTQQKIDQDNPDL
+375 KTQQKIDQENPDL

-397 ELAKISGSKVEQ
+397 ELAKVAGSEVEQ
-409 EKRAN
+409 KKRAN
-414 ELAAIENVAKQ
+414 ELAAIENVAKT

-444 MKPLMDLVRFVQ
+444 MKPLMDIVRAVQ
-456 ISFFKLL
+456 IVFFKLL

-477 AGLAGLTIAFFT
+477 AGLTGLTIAFFA
-489 FKKGIKLVAD
+489 FKKGVKLVAD

-528 NFGRSVQFLVIPP
+528 NFGRSVQFLIIPP
-541 MAILAIGVITLAL
+541 PAILAIGVITLAL

-609 NLVKLAFVGP
+609 NLVKLALVGP
-619 GLVVAALGVGAM
+619 GLVLAAAGVGAM
-631 GYALGV
+631 GYALGA
-637 LNVSLRLFPLGTLTN
+637 LNVSLRLFPL
-652 ITTQLTAMSAAASG
+652 
-666 LSLTIESL
+666 
-674 KSLKELSGFKV
+674 
-685 PNLNINIDVGRL
+685 DRL

-715 LAVSSLK
+715 LAVGSLK

-728 LPNLDISIDTA
+728 LPNLDISIDTE
-739 AINSLAKTNE
+739 AINALAKTNE
-749 AKREETAMLRQG
+749 AKRDETAMLKQG
-761 IDLVAQKIDVLTGMM
+761 IDLVAQRIDVLTSMM
-776 ASGKIAVYMDRVK
+776 SAGKIAVYMDRVK

>member
-1 MAASSP
+1 M
-7 TEKSVADLIK
+7 KD
-17 QLERARA
+17 AREETAGWGESLA
-24 ETQSYSETWDDVGR
+24 EAGKKFID
-38 KIKNSINPLK
+38 SINPAVSTQKKINDLEKESLKLKTDQAKIEEELKNLQGQAKADKAKELENNLEIQQALK
-48 AVEKN
+48 AQIES
-53 LEAQSLVV
+53 EQ
-61 GKLSAELAELER
+61 
-73 QRVEEKKDVAD
+73 KKKSIMMITYD
-84 IISKKE
+84 IF
-90 QELALAEK
+90 L
-98 QLSATKRQATVMAL
+98 
-112 AYDTLI
+112 

-159 TSLVV
+159 TNLVI
-164 NLTEALEAVAE
+164 NLQEALEALAE

-189 QVAMRAAELSQS
+189 QVVERAAQLSQS
-201 IGISATDSAQF
+201 IGISATESAQF

-256 SSVRTIFKGNTIELI
+256 SSVRTIFRGNTVELI

-360 TGKDINELQKIGSLK
+360 TGKDINELQKISSLK
-375 KTQQKIDQDNPDL
+375 KTQQKIDQENPDL

-397 ELAKISGSKVEQ
+397 ELAKVAGSEVEQ
-409 EKRAN
+409 KKRAN
-414 ELAAIENVAKQ
+414 ELAAIENVAKT

-444 MKPLMDLVRFVQ
+444 MKPLMDIVRAVQ
-456 ISFFKLL
+456 IVFFKLL

-477 AGLAGLTIAFFT
+477 AGLAGLTIAFFA
-489 FKKGIKLVAD
+489 FKKGVKLVAD

-528 NFGRSVQFLVIPP
+528 NFGRSVQFLIIPP
-541 MAILAIGVITLAL
+541 PAILAIGVITLAL

-609 NLVKLAFVGP
+609 NLVKLALVGP
-619 GLVVAALGVGAM
+619 GLVLAAAGVGAM
-631 GYALGV
+631 GYALV
-637 LNVSLRLFPLGTLTN
+637 L
-652 ITTQLTAMSAAASG
+652 
-666 LSLTIESL
+666 
-674 KSLKELSGFKV
+674 
-685 PNLNINIDVGRL
+685 
-697 TNITTQL
+697 
-704 TAMSAAAEGVS
+704 
-715 LAVSSLK
+715 
-722 ELSGVK
+722 
-728 LPNLDISIDTA
+728 
-739 AINSLAKTNE
+739 
-749 AKREETAMLRQG
+749 
-761 IDLVAQKIDVLTGMM
+761 
-776 ASGKIAVYMDRVK
+776 
-789 VSKELAEGTLKF
+789 
-801 GVSGQATNAI
+801 

>member
-1 MAASSP
+1 MADES
-7 TEKSVADLIK
+7 TKELLD
-17 QLERARA
+17 QLKKVQKEMREAREEAAGWGESLA
-24 ETQSYSETWDDVGR
+24 EAGKKFVD
-38 KIKNSINPLK
+38 SINPAVSVKKKINDLEEEALNLK
-48 AVEKN
+48 NNEKKLN
-53 LEAQSLVV
+53 EELEGLQGEAKAKKAKELENNIANQKLLKNQLESEQK
-61 GKLSAELAELER
+61 KLS
-73 QRVEEKKDVAD
+73 
-84 IISKKE
+84 
-90 QELALAEK
+90 
-98 QLSATKRQATVMAL
+98 VMMI
-112 AYDTLI
+112 AYDIVL

-123 YDKYDKLLA
+123 YNKYDKLLA
-132 DNAVKQGISRVQ
+132 DNAVKQGISRVE

-159 TSLVV
+159 TNLVV
-164 NLTEALEAVAE
+164 NLTEALDAVAE

-189 QVAMRAAELSQS
+189 RVAERAAQLSQS
-201 IGISATDSAQF
+201 IGISATESAQF

-256 SSVRTIFKGNTIELI
+256 LNVRTIFRGNTTELI

-300 VGAELKASALLGQN
+300 VGAELKASALLGKN

-325 EGKIAEGEKALQKEL
+325 EGKIADAEKALQAEL

-360 TGKDINELQKIGSLK
+360 TGKDINELQKISSLK
-375 KTQQKIDQDNPDL
+375 KTQQKIDQDNPEL
-388 AKERLKLEK
+388 AAERVKLEK

-414 ELAAIENVAKQ
+414 ELAALGNVAKQ

-444 MKPLMDLVRFVQ
+444 MKPLMDIVRGVQ
-456 ISFFKLL
+456 ILFFKLL

-477 AGLAGLTIAFFT
+477 AGLAGLTVAFFA
-489 FKKGIKLVAD
+489 FKKGVKVVTD

-519 LEGIGKGLR
+519 LKAIGKGLR

-541 MAILAIGVITLAL
+541 PAIAAIAIITAALLGFSLAL
-554 IGLGYALK
+554 IGVGYALK
-562 LIGQGI
+562 LMGEGL
-568 GAAAPAIAAISTLFL
+568 GAAAPALKVVSDMFVSLATILGDVFL
-583 GLASILADTLM
+583 KT
-594 KVLDKLPELLGSVTT
+594 LDKVPMLLESVTT
-609 NLVKLAFVGP
+609 NLIKLAVVGP
-619 GLVVAALGVGAM
+619 ALLLASVGIGSL
-631 GYALGV
+631 GYALTGI
-637 LNVSLRLFPLGTLTN
+637 SLALILFPL
-652 ITTQLTAMSAAASG
+652 
-666 LSLTIESL
+666 
-674 KSLKELSGFKV
+674 
-685 PNLNINIDVGRL
+685 GRL

-704 TAMSAAAEGVS
+704 VAMGSAASGVA
-715 LAVSSLK
+715 LAVASLK
-722 ELSGVK
+722 ELSGVELPKIDIGGLAAVNAITNSKNDEIKQGLQVVAEK
-728 LPNLDISIDTA
+728 L
-739 AINSLAKTNE
+739 
-749 AKREETAMLRQG
+749 
-761 IDLVAQKIDVLTGMM
+761 DVLTGMM
-776 ASGKIAVYMDRVK
+776 AAGKIAVYMDRVK
-789 VSKELAEGTLKF
+789 VSKELTDGTLKF
-801 GVSGQATNAI
+801 GVSGQATNLV

>member
-1 MAASSP
+1 MAAPTP

-17 QLERARA
+17 QLEKARA
-24 ETQSYSETWDDVGR
+24 ETQSYSETWADVGR

-48 AVEKN
+48 DVEKK
-53 LEAQSLVV
+53 LEAQSILV
-61 GKLSAELAELER
+61 GQLSANLAELER
-73 QRVEEKKDVAD
+73 QRDEEGQQNQHVIDQKRY
-84 IISKKE
+84 
-90 QELALAEK
+90 QLALAEQ
-98 QLSATKRQATVMAL
+98 QLSVLKRQATVMSL
-112 AYDTLI
+112 MYDTLI
-118 KLVDA
+118 KLIDA

-144 SEKQAVIM
+144 SEKQAIIM

-164 NLTEALEAVAE
+164 NLQEALEAVAE

-189 QVAMRAAELSQS
+189 MVAQRAAELSQS
-201 IGISATDSAQF
+201 IGISATESAQF

-256 SSVRTIFKGNTIELI
+256 SSVRTIFRGNTIELI

-360 TGKDINELQKIGSLK
+360 TGKDINELQKISSLK
-375 KTQQKIDQDNPDL
+375 KTQQKIDQENPDL

-397 ELAKISGSKVEQ
+397 ELAKVAGSEVEQ
-409 EKRAN
+409 KKRAN
-414 ELAAIENVAKQ
+414 ELAAIENVAKT

-444 MKPLMDLVRFVQ
+444 MKPLMDIVRAVQ
-456 ISFFKLL
+456 IVFFKLL

-477 AGLAGLTIAFFT
+477 AGLAGLTIAFFA
-489 FKKGIKLVAD
+489 FKKGVKLVAD

-528 NFGRSVQFLVIPP
+528 NFGRSVQFLIIPP
-541 MAILAIGVITLAL
+541 PAILAIGVITLAL

-609 NLVKLAFVGP
+609 NLVKLALVGP
-619 GLVVAALGVGAM
+619 GLVLAAAGVGAM
-631 GYALGV
+631 GYALGA
-637 LNVSLRLFPLGTLTN
+637 LNVSLRLFPL
-652 ITTQLTAMSAAASG
+652 
-666 LSLTIESL
+666 
-674 KSLKELSGFKV
+674 
-685 PNLNINIDVGRL
+685 DRL

-715 LAVSSLK
+715 LAVGSLK

-728 LPNLDISIDTA
+728 LPNLDISIDTE
-739 AINSLAKTNE
+739 AINALAKTNE
-749 AKREETAMLRQG
+749 AKRDETAMLKQG
-761 IDLVAQKIDVLTGMM
+761 IDLVAQKIDVLTSMM
-776 ASGKIAVYMDRVK
+776 AAGKIAVYMDRVK

>member
-1 MAASSP
+1 MAAPTP
-7 TEKSVADLIK
+7 TEKSVSDLIK

-38 KIKNSINPLK
+38 KIKNSVNPLK
-48 AVEKN
+48 DVEKK
-53 LEAQSLVV
+53 LEAQSILV
-61 GKLSAELAELER
+61 GQLSANLAELER
-73 QRVEEKKDVAD
+73 QRDEEGQQNQHVIDQKRY
-84 IISKKE
+84 
-90 QELALAEK
+90 QLALAEQ
-98 QLSATKRQATVMAL
+98 QLSVLKRQATVMSL
-112 AYDTLI
+112 MYDTI
-118 KLVDA
+118 VKLVDA

-159 TSLVV
+159 TNLVV
-164 NLTEALEAVAE
+164 NLQEALEAVAE

-189 QVAMRAAELSQS
+189 QVVERAAQLSQS
-201 IGISATDSAQF
+201 IGISATESAQF

-223 LQAQQNMAGVADA
+223 LQVQQNMAGVADA

-256 SSVRTIFKGNTIELI
+256 SSVRTIFRGNTVELI

-360 TGKDINELQKIGSLK
+360 TGKDINELQKISSLK
-375 KTQQKIDQDNPDL
+375 KTQQKIDQENPDL

-397 ELAKISGSKVEQ
+397 ELAKVSGSKVEQ

-414 ELAAIENVAKQ
+414 ELAAIENVAKT

-444 MKPLMDLVRFVQ
+444 MKPLMDIVRAVQ
-456 ISFFKLL
+456 IVFFKLL

-477 AGLAGLTIAFFT
+477 AGLAGLTLAFFA
-489 FKKGIKLVAD
+489 FKKGVKLVAD

-528 NFGRSVQFLVIPP
+528 NFGRSVQFLIIPP
-541 MAILAIGVITLAL
+541 PAILAIGVITLAL

-568 GAAAPAIAAISTLFL
+568 GSAAPAIAAISTLFL

-609 NLVKLAFVGP
+609 NLVKLALVGP
-619 GLVVAALGVGAM
+619 GLVLAAAGVGAM
-631 GYALGV
+631 GYALGA
-637 LNVSLRLFPLGTLTN
+637 LNVSLRLFPL
-652 ITTQLTAMSAAASG
+652 
-666 LSLTIESL
+666 
-674 KSLKELSGFKV
+674 
-685 PNLNINIDVGRL
+685 DRL

-715 LAVSSLK
+715 LAVGSLK

-728 LPNLDISIDTA
+728 LPNLDISIDTE
-739 AINSLAKTNE
+739 AINALAKTNE
-749 AKREETAMLRQG
+749 AKRDETAMLKQG
-761 IDLVAQKIDVLTGMM
+761 IDLVAQRIDVLTSMM
-776 ASGKIAVYMDRVK
+776 AAGKIAVYMDRVK

>member
-1 MAASSP
+1 M
-7 TEKSVADLIK
+7 KD
-17 QLERARA
+17 AREETAGWGESLA
-24 ETQSYSETWDDVGR
+24 EAGKKFID
-38 KIKNSINPLK
+38 SINPAVSTQKKINDLEKESLKLITDQAKIEEELKNLQGQAKADKAKELENNLEIQQALK
-48 AVEKN
+48 AQIES
-53 LEAQSLVV
+53 EQ
-61 GKLSAELAELER
+61 
-73 QRVEEKKDVAD
+73 KKKSIMMITYD
-84 IISKKE
+84 IF
-90 QELALAEK
+90 L
-98 QLSATKRQATVMAL
+98 
-112 AYDTLI
+112 

-159 TSLVV
+159 TNLVV
-164 NLTEALEAVAE
+164 NLQEALEAVAE

-189 QVAMRAAELSQS
+189 QVVERAAQLSQS
-201 IGISATDSAQF
+201 IGISATESAQF

-256 SSVRTIFKGNTIELI
+256 SSVRTIFRGNTIELI

-360 TGKDINELQKIGSLK
+360 TGKDINELQKISSLK
-375 KTQQKIDQDNPDL
+375 KTQQKIDQENPDL

-397 ELAKISGSKVEQ
+397 ELAKVAGSEVEQ
-409 EKRAN
+409 KKRAN
-414 ELAAIENVAKQ
+414 ELAAIENVAKT

-444 MKPLMDLVRFVQ
+444 MKPLMDIVRAVQ
-456 ISFFKLL
+456 IVFFKLL

-477 AGLAGLTIAFFT
+477 AGLAGLTIAFFA
-489 FKKGIKLVAD
+489 FKKGVKLVAD

-528 NFGRSVQFLVIPP
+528 NFGRSVQFLIIPP
-541 MAILAIGVITLAL
+541 PAILAIGVITLAL

-568 GAAAPAIAAISTLFL
+568 GAVAPAIAAISTLFL

-609 NLVKLAFVGP
+609 NLVKLALVGP
-619 GLVVAALGVGAM
+619 GLVLAAAGVGAM
-631 GYALGV
+631 GYALGA
-637 LNVSLRLFPLGTLTN
+637 LNVSLRLFPL
-652 ITTQLTAMSAAASG
+652 
-666 LSLTIESL
+666 
-674 KSLKELSGFKV
+674 
-685 PNLNINIDVGRL
+685 DRL

-715 LAVSSLK
+715 LAVGSLK

-728 LPNLDISIDTA
+728 LPNLDISIDTE
-739 AINSLAKTNE
+739 AINALAKTNE
-749 AKREETAMLRQG
+749 AKRDETAMLKQG
-761 IDLVAQKIDVLTGMM
+761 IDLVAQRIDVLTSMM
-776 ASGKIAVYMDRVK
+776 AAGKIAVYMDRVK

>member
-1 MAASSP
+1 MAAPTP

-17 QLERARA
+17 QLEKARA
-24 ETQSYSETWDDVGR
+24 ETQSYSETWADVGR

-48 AVEKN
+48 DVEKK
-53 LEAQSLVV
+53 LEAQSILV
-61 GKLSAELAELER
+61 GQLSANLAELER
-73 QRVEEKKDVAD
+73 QRDEEGQQNQHVIDQKRY
-84 IISKKE
+84 
-90 QELALAEK
+90 QLALAEQ
-98 QLSATKRQATVMAL
+98 QLSVLKRQATVMSL
-112 AYDTLI
+112 MYDTLI
-118 KLVDA
+118 KLIDA

-144 SEKQAVIM
+144 SEKQAIIM

-164 NLTEALEAVAE
+164 NLQEALEAVAE

-189 QVAMRAAELSQS
+189 MVAQRAAELSQS
-201 IGISATDSAQF
+201 IGISATESAQF

-256 SSVRTIFKGNTIELI
+256 SNVRTIFRGNTIELI
-271 KQAAEL
+271 KQSAEL

-360 TGKDINELQKIGSLK
+360 TGKDINELQKISSLK
-375 KTQQKIDQDNPDL
+375 KTQQKIDQENPDL

-397 ELAKISGSKVEQ
+397 ELAKVAGSEVEQ
-409 EKRAN
+409 KKRAN
-414 ELAAIENVAKQ
+414 ELAAIENVAKT

-444 MKPLMDLVRFVQ
+444 MKPLMDIVRAVQ
-456 ISFFKLL
+456 IVFFKLL

-477 AGLAGLTIAFFT
+477 AGLAGLTIAFFA
-489 FKKGIKLVAD
+489 FKKGVKLVAD

-528 NFGRSVQFLVIPP
+528 NFGRSVQFLIIPP
-541 MAILAIGVITLAL
+541 PAILAIGVITLAL

-609 NLVKLAFVGP
+609 NLVKLALVGP
-619 GLVVAALGVGAM
+619 GLVLAAAGVGAM
-631 GYALGV
+631 GYALGA
-637 LNVSLRLFPLGTLTN
+637 LNVSLRLFPL
-652 ITTQLTAMSAAASG
+652 
-666 LSLTIESL
+666 
-674 KSLKELSGFKV
+674 
-685 PNLNINIDVGRL
+685 DRL

-715 LAVSSLK
+715 LAVGSLK

-728 LPNLDISIDTA
+728 LPNLDISIDTE
-739 AINSLAKTNE
+739 AINALAKTNE
-749 AKREETAMLRQG
+749 AKRDETAMLKQG
-761 IDLVAQKIDVLTGMM
+761 IDLVAQKIDVLTSMM
-776 ASGKIAVYMDRVK
+776 AAGKIAVYMDRVK

>member
-1 MAASSP
+1 MAAPTP

-17 QLERARA
+17 QLEKARA
-24 ETQSYSETWDDVGR
+24 ETQSYSETWADVGR

-48 AVEKN
+48 DVEKK
-53 LEAQSLVV
+53 LEAQSILV
-61 GKLSAELAELER
+61 GQLSANLAELER
-73 QRVEEKKDVAD
+73 QRDEEGQQNQHVIDQKRY
-84 IISKKE
+84 
-90 QELALAEK
+90 QLALAEQ
-98 QLSATKRQATVMAL
+98 QLSVLKRQATVMSL
-112 AYDTLI
+112 MYDTLI
-118 KLVDA
+118 KLIDA

-144 SEKQAVIM
+144 SEKQAIIM

-164 NLTEALEAVAE
+164 NLQEALEAVAE

-189 QVAMRAAELSQS
+189 MVAQRAAELSQS
-201 IGISATDSAQF
+201 IGISATESAQF

-247 VIKDVSGAS
+247 VIKDISGAS
-256 SSVRTIFKGNTIELI
+256 SNVRTIFRGNTIELI
-271 KQAAEL
+271 KQSAEL

-375 KTQQKIDQDNPDL
+375 KTQQKIDQENPDL

-397 ELAKISGSKVEQ
+397 ELAKVSGSKVEQ

-414 ELAAIENVAKQ
+414 ELAAIENVAKT

-444 MKPLMDLVRFVQ
+444 MKPLMDIVRAVQ
-456 ISFFKLL
+456 IVFFKLL

-477 AGLAGLTIAFFT
+477 AGLTGLTIAFFA
-489 FKKGIKLVAD
+489 FKKGVKLVAD

-528 NFGRSVQFLVIPP
+528 NFGRSVQFLIIPP
-541 MAILAIGVITLAL
+541 PAILAIGVITLAL

-609 NLVKLAFVGP
+609 NLVKLALVGP
-619 GLVVAALGVGAM
+619 GLVLAAAGVGAM
-631 GYALGV
+631 GYALGA
-637 LNVSLRLFPLGTLTN
+637 LNVSLRLFPL
-652 ITTQLTAMSAAASG
+652 
-666 LSLTIESL
+666 
-674 KSLKELSGFKV
+674 
-685 PNLNINIDVGRL
+685 DRL

-715 LAVSSLK
+715 LAVGSLK

-728 LPNLDISIDTA
+728 LPNLDISIDTE
-739 AINSLAKTNE
+739 AINALAKTNE
-749 AKREETAMLRQG
+749 AKRDETAMLKQG
-761 IDLVAQKIDVLTGMM
+761 IDLVAQRIDVLTSMM
-776 ASGKIAVYMDRVK
+776 AAGKIAVYMDRVK

>member
-1 MAASSP
+1 MADES
-7 TEKSVADLIK
+7 TKELLD
-17 QLERARA
+17 QLKKVQKEMREAREEAAGWGESLA
-24 ETQSYSETWDDVGR
+24 EAGKKFVD
-38 KIKNSINPLK
+38 SINPAVSVKKKINDLEEEALNLK
-48 AVEKN
+48 NNEKKLN
-53 LEAQSLVV
+53 EELEGLQGEAKAEKAKELENNIANQKLLKNQLESEQK
-61 GKLSAELAELER
+61 KLS
-73 QRVEEKKDVAD
+73 
-84 IISKKE
+84 
-90 QELALAEK
+90 
-98 QLSATKRQATVMAL
+98 VMMI
-112 AYDTLI
+112 AYDIVL

-123 YDKYDKLLA
+123 YNKYDKLLA
-132 DNAVKQGISRVQ
+132 DNAVKQGISRVE

-159 TSLVV
+159 TNLVV
-164 NLTEALEAVAE
+164 NLTEALDAVAE

-189 QVAMRAAELSQS
+189 RVAERAAQLSQS
-201 IGISATDSAQF
+201 IGISATESAQF

-256 SSVRTIFKGNTIELI
+256 LNVRTIFRGNTTELI

-300 VGAELKASALLGQN
+300 VGAELKASALLGKN

-325 EGKIAEGEKALQKEL
+325 EGKIADAEKALQAEL

-360 TGKDINELQKIGSLK
+360 TGKDINELQKISSLK
-375 KTQQKIDQDNPDL
+375 KTQQKIDQDNPEL
-388 AKERLKLEK
+388 AAERVKLEK

-414 ELAAIENVAKQ
+414 ELAALGNVAKQ

-444 MKPLMDLVRFVQ
+444 MKPLMDIVRGVQ
-456 ISFFKLL
+456 ILFFKLL

-477 AGLAGLTIAFFT
+477 AGLAGLTVAFFA
-489 FKKGIKLVAD
+489 FKKGVKVVTD

-519 LEGIGKGLR
+519 LKAIGKGLR

-541 MAILAIGVITLAL
+541 PAIAAIAIITAALLGFSLAL
-554 IGLGYALK
+554 IGVGYALK
-562 LIGQGI
+562 LMGEGL
-568 GAAAPAIAAISTLFL
+568 GAAAPALKVVSDMFVSLATILGDVFL
-583 GLASILADTLM
+583 KT
-594 KVLDKLPELLGSVTT
+594 LDKVPMLLESVTT
-609 NLVKLAFVGP
+609 NLIKLAVVGP
-619 GLVVAALGVGAM
+619 ALLLASVGIGSL
-631 GYALGV
+631 GYALTGI
-637 LNVSLRLFPLGTLTN
+637 SLALILFPL
-652 ITTQLTAMSAAASG
+652 
-666 LSLTIESL
+666 
-674 KSLKELSGFKV
+674 
-685 PNLNINIDVGRL
+685 GRL

-704 TAMSAAAEGVS
+704 VAMGSAASGVA
-715 LAVSSLK
+715 LAVASLK
-722 ELSGVK
+722 ELSGVELPKIDIGGLAAVNAITNSKNDEIKQGLQVVAEK
-728 LPNLDISIDTA
+728 L
-739 AINSLAKTNE
+739 
-749 AKREETAMLRQG
+749 
-761 IDLVAQKIDVLTGMM
+761 DVLTGMM
-776 ASGKIAVYMDRVK
+776 AAGKIAVYMDRVK
-789 VSKELAEGTLKF
+789 VSKELTDGTLKF
-801 GVSGQATNAI
+801 GVSGQATNLV

>member
-1 MAASSP
+1 M
-7 TEKSVADLIK
+7 KD
-17 QLERARA
+17 AREETAGWGESLA
-24 ETQSYSETWDDVGR
+24 EAGKKFID
-38 KIKNSINPLK
+38 SINPAVSTQKKINDLEKESLKLKTDQAKIEEELKNLQGQAKADKAKELKNNLEIQQALK
-48 AVEKN
+48 AQIES
-53 LEAQSLVV
+53 EQ
-61 GKLSAELAELER
+61 
-73 QRVEEKKDVAD
+73 KKKSIMMITYD
-84 IISKKE
+84 IF
-90 QELALAEK
+90 L
-98 QLSATKRQATVMAL
+98 
-112 AYDTLI
+112 

-159 TSLVV
+159 TNLVI
-164 NLTEALEAVAE
+164 NLQEALEALAE

-189 QVAMRAAELSQS
+189 QVVERAAQLSQS
-201 IGISATDSAQF
+201 IGISATESAQF

-256 SSVRTIFKGNTIELI
+256 SSVRTIFRGNTVELI

-360 TGKDINELQKIGSLK
+360 TGKDINELQKISSLK
-375 KTQQKIDQDNPDL
+375 KTQQKIDQENPDL

-397 ELAKISGSKVEQ
+397 ELAKVSGSKVEQ

-414 ELAAIENVAKQ
+414 ELAAIGEVAKT

-444 MKPLMDLVRFVQ
+444 MKPLMDIVRSVQ
-456 ISFFKLL
+456 IVFFKLL

-477 AGLAGLTIAFFT
+477 AGLAGLTIAFFA
-489 FKKGIKLVAD
+489 FKKGVKLVAD

-528 NFGRSVQFLVIPP
+528 NFGRSVQFLIIPP
-541 MAILAIGVITLAL
+541 PAILAIGVITLAL

-609 NLVKLAFVGP
+609 NLVKLALVGP
-619 GLVVAALGVGAM
+619 GLVLAAAGVGAM
-631 GYALGV
+631 GYALGA
-637 LNVSLRLFPLGTLTN
+637 LNVSLRLFPL
-652 ITTQLTAMSAAASG
+652 
-666 LSLTIESL
+666 
-674 KSLKELSGFKV
+674 
-685 PNLNINIDVGRL
+685 DRL

-704 TAMSAAAEGVS
+704 TAMSVAAEGVS
-715 LAVSSLK
+715 LAVGSLK

-728 LPNLDISIDTA
+728 LPNLDISIDTE
-739 AINSLAKTNE
+739 AINALAKTNE
-749 AKREETAMLRQG
+749 AKRDETAMLKQG
-761 IDLVAQKIDVLTGMM
+761 IDLVAQRIDVLTSMM
-776 ASGKIAVYMDRVK
+776 AAGKIAVYMDRVK

>member
-1 MAASSP
+1 M
-7 TEKSVADLIK
+7 KD
-17 QLERARA
+17 AREETAGWGESLA
-24 ETQSYSETWDDVGR
+24 EAGKKFID
-38 KIKNSINPLK
+38 SINPAVSTQKKINDLEKESLKLITDQAKIEEELKNLQGQAKADKAKELKNNLEIQQALK
-48 AVEKN
+48 AQIES
-53 LEAQSLVV
+53 EQ
-61 GKLSAELAELER
+61 
-73 QRVEEKKDVAD
+73 KKKSIMMITYD
-84 IISKKE
+84 IF
-90 QELALAEK
+90 L
-98 QLSATKRQATVMAL
+98 
-112 AYDTLI
+112 

-144 SEKQAVIM
+144 SEKQAIIM

-159 TSLVV
+159 TNLVV
-164 NLTEALEAVAE
+164 NLQEALEALAE

-189 QVAMRAAELSQS
+189 QVVERAAQLSQS
-201 IGISATDSAQF
+201 IGISATESAQF

-256 SSVRTIFKGNTIELI
+256 SSVRTIFRGNTVELI

-360 TGKDINELQKIGSLK
+360 TGKDINELQKISSLK
-375 KTQQKIDQDNPDL
+375 KTQQKIDQENPDL

-397 ELAKISGSKVEQ
+397 ELAKVAGSEVEQ
-409 EKRAN
+409 KKRAN
-414 ELAAIENVAKQ
+414 ELAAIENVAKT

-444 MKPLMDLVRFVQ
+444 MKPLMDIVRSVQ
-456 ISFFKLL
+456 IVFFKLL

-477 AGLAGLTIAFFT
+477 AGLAGLTLAFFA
-489 FKKGIKLVAD
+489 FKKGVKLVAD

-528 NFGRSVQFLVIPP
+528 NFGRSVQFLIIPP
-541 MAILAIGVITLAL
+541 PAILAIGVITLAL

-609 NLVKLAFVGP
+609 NLVKLALVGP
-619 GLVVAALGVGAM
+619 GLVLAAAGVGAM
-631 GYALGV
+631 GYALGA
-637 LNVSLRLFPLGTLTN
+637 LNVSLRLFPL
-652 ITTQLTAMSAAASG
+652 
-666 LSLTIESL
+666 
-674 KSLKELSGFKV
+674 
-685 PNLNINIDVGRL
+685 DRL

-715 LAVSSLK
+715 LAVGSLK

-728 LPNLDISIDTA
+728 LPNLDISIDTE
-739 AINSLAKTNE
+739 AINALAKTNE
-749 AKREETAMLRQG
+749 AKRDETAMLKQG
-761 IDLVAQKIDVLTGMM
+761 IDLVAQRIDVLTSMM
-776 ASGKIAVYMDRVK
+776 AAGKIAVYMDRVK

>member
-1 MAASSP
+1 M
-7 TEKSVADLIK
+7 KD
-17 QLERARA
+17 AREETAGWGESLA
-24 ETQSYSETWDDVGR
+24 EAGKKFID
-38 KIKNSINPLK
+38 SINPAVSTQKKINDLEKESLKLITDQAKIEEELKNLQGQAKADKAKELENNLEIQQALK
-48 AVEKN
+48 AQIES
-53 LEAQSLVV
+53 EQ
-61 GKLSAELAELER
+61 
-73 QRVEEKKDVAD
+73 KKKSIMMITYD
-84 IISKKE
+84 IF
-90 QELALAEK
+90 L
-98 QLSATKRQATVMAL
+98 
-112 AYDTLI
+112 

-144 SEKQAVIM
+144 SENQAVIM

-159 TSLVV
+159 TNLVV
-164 NLTEALEAVAE
+164 NLQEALEAVAE

-189 QVAMRAAELSQS
+189 QVVERAAQLSQS
-201 IGISATDSAQF
+201 IGISATESAQF

-256 SSVRTIFKGNTIELI
+256 SSVRTIFRGNTIELI

-360 TGKDINELQKIGSLK
+360 TGKDINELQKISSLK
-375 KTQQKIDQDNPDL
+375 KTQQKIDQENPDL

-397 ELAKISGSKVEQ
+397 ELAKVAGSEVEQ
-409 EKRAN
+409 KKRAN
-414 ELAAIENVAKQ
+414 ELAAIENVAKT

-444 MKPLMDLVRFVQ
+444 MKPLMDIVRAVQ
-456 ISFFKLL
+456 IVFFKLL

-477 AGLAGLTIAFFT
+477 AGLAGLTIAFFA
-489 FKKGIKLVAD
+489 FKKGVKLVAD

-528 NFGRSVQFLVIPP
+528 NFGRSVQFLIIPP
-541 MAILAIGVITLAL
+541 PAILAIGVITLAL

-568 GAAAPAIAAISTLFL
+568 GAVAPAIAAISTLFL

-609 NLVKLAFVGP
+609 NLVKLALVGP
-619 GLVVAALGVGAM
+619 GLVLAAAGVGAM
-631 GYALGV
+631 GYALGA
-637 LNVSLRLFPLGTLTN
+637 LNVSLRLFPL
-652 ITTQLTAMSAAASG
+652 
-666 LSLTIESL
+666 
-674 KSLKELSGFKV
+674 
-685 PNLNINIDVGRL
+685 DRL

-715 LAVSSLK
+715 LAVGSLK

-728 LPNLDISIDTA
+728 LPNLDISIDTE
-739 AINSLAKTNE
+739 AINALAKTNE
-749 AKREETAMLRQG
+749 AKRDETAMLKQG
-761 IDLVAQKIDVLTGMM
+761 IDLVAQRIDVLTSMM
-776 ASGKIAVYMDRVK
+776 AAGKIAVYMDRVK

>member
-1 MAASSP
+1 MAAPTP

-17 QLERARA
+17 QLEKARA
-24 ETQSYSETWDDVGR
+24 ETQSYSETWADVGR

-48 AVEKN
+48 DVEKK
-53 LEAQSLVV
+53 LEAQSILV
-61 GKLSAELAELER
+61 GQLSANLAELER
-73 QRVEEKKDVAD
+73 QRDEEGQQNQHVIDQKRY
-84 IISKKE
+84 
-90 QELALAEK
+90 QLALAEQ
-98 QLSATKRQATVMAL
+98 QLSVLKRQATVMSL
-112 AYDTLI
+112 MYDTLI
-118 KLVDA
+118 KLIDA

-144 SEKQAVIM
+144 SEKQAIIM

-164 NLTEALEAVAE
+164 NLQEALEAVAE
-175 LNNNLGVMAAEYMP
+175 LNNNLGVMAAEYMTM
-189 QVAMRAAELSQS
+189 VAQRAAELSQS
-201 IGISATDSAQF
+201 IGISATESAQF

-256 SSVRTIFKGNTIELI
+256 SNVRTIFRGNTIELI
-271 KQAAEL
+271 KQSAEL

-360 TGKDINELQKIGSLK
+360 TGKDINELQKISSLK
-375 KTQQKIDQDNPDL
+375 KTQQKIDQENPDL

-397 ELAKISGSKVEQ
+397 ELAKVSGSKVEQ

-414 ELAAIENVAKQ
+414 ELAAIGEVAKT

-444 MKPLMDLVRFVQ
+444 MKPLMDIVRAAQ
-456 ISFFKLL
+456 IVFFKLL

-477 AGLAGLTIAFFT
+477 AGLAGLTIAFFA
-489 FKKGIKLVAD
+489 FKKGVKLVAD

-528 NFGRSVQFLVIPP
+528 NFGRSVQFLIIPP
-541 MAILAIGVITLAL
+541 PAILAIGVITLAL

-609 NLVKLAFVGP
+609 NLVKLALVGP
-619 GLVVAALGVGAM
+619 GLVLAAAGVGAM
-631 GYALGV
+631 GYALGA
-637 LNVSLRLFPLGTLTN
+637 LNVSLRLFPL
-652 ITTQLTAMSAAASG
+652 
-666 LSLTIESL
+666 
-674 KSLKELSGFKV
+674 
-685 PNLNINIDVGRL
+685 DRL

-715 LAVSSLK
+715 LAVGSLK

-728 LPNLDISIDTA
+728 LPNLDISIDTE
-739 AINSLAKTNE
+739 AINALAKTNE
-749 AKREETAMLRQG
+749 AKRDETAMLKQG
-761 IDLVAQKIDVLTGMM
+761 IDLVAQRIDVLTSMM
-776 ASGKIAVYMDRVK
+776 AAGKIAVYMDRVK

>member
-1 MAASSP
+1 MAATTP

-17 QLERARA
+17 QLEKARA
-24 ETQSYSETWDDVGR
+24 ETQAYSETWDDVGR

-48 AVEKN
+48 DVEKK
-53 LEAQSLVV
+53 LEAQSILV
-61 GKLSAELAELER
+61 GQLSANIAELER
-73 QRVEEKKDVAD
+73 QRDEEGQQNQHVIDQKRY
-84 IISKKE
+84 
-90 QELALAEK
+90 QLALAEQ
-98 QLSATKRQATVMAL
+98 QLSALKRQATVMSL
-112 AYDTLI
+112 MYDTLI

-144 SEKQAVIM
+144 SEKQAIIM

-159 TSLVV
+159 TNLVV

-189 QVAMRAAELSQS
+189 SVAERAAQLSQS
-201 IGISATDSAQF
+201 IGIGATESAQF

-247 VIKDVSGAS
+247 VIKDVSSAS
-256 SSVRTIFKGNTIELI
+256 SNVRTIFRGNTVELI

-340 ERVGDIDKLN
+340 EKVGDIDKLN

-360 TGKDINELQKIGSLK
+360 TGKDINELQKISSLK

-397 ELAKISGSKVEQ
+397 ELEKVSGSRVEQ

-414 ELAAIENVAKQ
+414 ELVALENVAKE
-425 RTAILD
+425 RTKILD

-444 MKPLMDLVRFVQ
+444 MKPLMDLVRAVQ
-456 ISFFKLL
+456 IAFFKLL
-463 ATIADFGGPAGIVI
+463 ATIADFGGPAGVVI
-477 AGLAGLTIAFFT
+477 AGLAGLTLAFFA
-489 FKKGIKLVAD
+489 FKKGVKVVAD

-528 NFGRSVQFLVIPP
+528 NFGRSVQFLIIPP
-541 MAILAIGVITLAL
+541 PAILAIGVITLAL

-562 LIGQGI
+562 LIGEGI
-568 GAAAPAIAAISTLFL
+568 GAAAPAIQAISTLFL
-583 GLASILADTLM
+583 GLASILTDTLM
-594 KVLDKLPELLGSVTT
+594 KVLDKLPELLGSVAT
-609 NLVKLAFVGP
+609 NLFKLAVVGP
-619 GLVVAALGVGAM
+619 GLIAAAVGVGAF
-631 GYALGV
+631 GYALAG
-637 LNVSLRLFPLGTLTN
+637 LNVSLRLFPL
-652 ITTQLTAMSAAASG
+652 
-666 LSLTIESL
+666 
-674 KSLKELSGFKV
+674 
-685 PNLNINIDVGRL
+685 DRL

-728 LPNLDISIDTA
+728 LPNLDISIDTD
-739 AINSLAKTNE
+739 AINALAKTNE
-749 AKREETAMLRQG
+749 AKREETASLRQG
-761 IDLVAQKIDVLTGMM
+761 IDLVAQKIDVLTNMM
-776 ASGKIAVYMDRVK
+776 AAGKIAVYMDRVK

-801 GVSGQATNAI
+801 GVSGQATNAF